1 MDSNKASYTIKEI
14 AEMAQVSRATV
25 DRVIHGRGTVS
36 KKAYDKIKYIL
47 DKIDY
52 KPNIVAQTLR
62 KGELFKVAVLM
73 PDSDFDIYWKRA
85 IDGINKVV
93 KELSFIGVSIDL
105 HLFNPFKEVSFNHHA
120 KQILKGGYSGVLV
133 APVFYSEAIKFLK
146 ECKVIGLPMVTFN
159 THIKDDNVLC
169 HVGQDLEKSGRTA
182 ASLLTKLTN
191 EEDEYLIVHINEDI
205 HNAKHIQEKEGG
217 FLAYFSESVDNDGK
231 VHALKINDSI
241 ELEKKLLGVLDKHPL
256 IKGIFVSTSKVYYV
270 AELVQSYKLNMH
282 VLGYDLIKE
291 NVEHVKSGVIDFI
304 IYQNPGLQA
313 STAITLLL
321 DHLAFRKDIPK
332 FKYLPIEIAI
342 KENYMDY
349 INEYV

>member
-1 MDSNKASYTIKEI
+1 MDPKKTSYTIKEI

-73 PDSDFDIYWKRA
+73 PDSDFDVYWKRA

-93 KELSFIGVSIDL
+93 KELSFIGVSVDL
-105 HLFNPFKEVSFNHHA
+105 HLFNPFKEISFDFHA
-120 KQILKGGYSGVLV
+120 KNILKGGYSGVLV
-133 APVFYSEAIKFLK
+133 APIFYAEALKFLK
-146 ECKVIGLPMVTFN
+146 ECKQISLPMVTFN
-159 THIKDDNVLC
+159 THINDDNVLC

-182 ASLLTKLTN
+182 AALLAKLLKAG
-191 EEDEYLIVHINEDI
+191 DEYLLVHIDEDI
-205 HNAKHIQEKEGG
+205 HNAKHIQEKEAG
-217 FLAYFSESVDNDGK
+217 FLEYFTESGRPNPNI
-231 VHALKINDSI
+231 HTLKIEDTK
-241 ELEKKLLGVLDKHPL
+241 ELEKKLIGMLDKNPE
-256 IKGIFVSTSKVYYV
+256 IKGVFVSTSKVYYV
-270 AELVQSYKLNMH
+270 AELVQSYNLNLH

-291 NVEHVKSGVIDFI
+291 NVRHLNSGRIDFI

-313 STAITLLL
+313 STAISLLL
-321 DHLAFRKDIPK
+321 DHLAFKRDIPK
-332 FKYLPIEIAI
+332 LKYLPIEIAI

-349 INEYV
+349 INE

>member
-1 MDSNKASYTIKEI
+1 MDTKKTSYTIKEI

-73 PDSDFDIYWKRA
+73 PDSDFDVYWKRA

-93 KELSFIGVSIDL
+93 EELSFIGVSVDL
-105 HLFNPFKEVSFNHHA
+105 HLFNPFKEISFNHHA

-133 APVFYSEAIKFLK
+133 APVFYSEAVAFLN
-146 ECKVIGLPMVTFN
+146 ECKKLSLPMVTFN

-182 ASLLTKLTN
+182 AALLAKLLKAG
-191 EEDEYLIVHINEDI
+191 DEYLLVHIDEDI
-205 HNAKHIQEKEGG
+205 HNAKHIQEKEDG
-217 FLAYFSESVDNDGK
+217 FLDYFSESGGRNPNI
-231 VHALKINDSI
+231 HTLKIEDTK
-241 ELEKKLLGVLDKHPL
+241 ELEKRLLGVLDDHPE

-270 AELVQSYKLNMH
+270 AELVHSYNLNVH

-291 NVEHVKSGVIDFI
+291 NVDFLNSGHIDFI

-313 STAITLLL
+313 STAISLLL
-321 DHLAFRKDIPK
+321 DHLAFKKEIPK
-332 FKYLPIEIAI
+332 LKYLPIEIAI

-349 INEYV
+349 ITD